1 MVAAVLASG
10 MDHAGIEVKNKT
22 GKEVDGTSLSNNPP
36 QVCCERSR
44 VQMLARG
51 DRTAMQSDANSSL
64 HQPANREINREF
76 CLIRPFTAIFVSDQR
91 ADSMAYSGIP
101 YVTEQGISKDVSGKI
116 LSRNRE
122 SASPQ

>member
-1 MVAAVLASG
+1 

-51 DRTAMQSDANSSL
+51 DRTAWL
-64 HQPANREINREF
+64 
-76 CLIRPFTAIFVSDQR
+76 AI
-91 ADSMAYSGIP
+91 
-101 YVTEQGISKDVSGKI
+101 
-116 LSRNRE
+116 
-122 SASPQ
+122 

>member
-1 MVAAVLASG
+1 

-51 DRTAMQSDANSSL
+51 DRTAWLMMQSSAN
-64 HQPANREINREF
+64 Q
-76 CLIRPFTAIFVSDQR
+76 
-91 ADSMAYSGIP
+91 
-101 YVTEQGISKDVSGKI
+101 
-116 LSRNRE
+116 
-122 SASPQ
+122 SPQQIPC